1 MKTKQEGTDDLGR
14 FLKGF
19 DKASYRIPT
28 AQVKRWM
35 AQGNRAVW
43 ADLLR
48 DRQRKVSKAA

>member
-1 MKTKQEGTDDLGR
+1 MKTKQEGTEDLGR

-19 DKASYRIPT
+19 DKASHRTPT

-43 ADLLR
+43 SELLR
-48 DRQRKVSKAA
+48 DRQRKVSKTA